1 MLFSM
6 TYNLAVWFMETY
18 GDWKYIADDFTMPK
32 EVHQADLKSVIEDQE
47 KRLLSYRKACRSNYC
62 RFWYH
67 AARTCEKISSCI
79 FNDGME

>member
-47 KRLLSYRKACRSNYC
+47 KDC
-62 RFWYH
+62 
-67 AARTCEKISSCI
+67 
-79 FNDGME
+79 